1 MFEVWCRVQ
10 ESTYELGWKM
20 NCWWIYVA
28 TLAER
33 QLDTSACG
41 KPLSARG
48 VLMNFHFELREADK
62 LAFSLRIPH
71 SAEGKFLLGFRP

>member
-1 MFEVWCRVQ
+1 MEN
-10 ESTYELGWKM
+10 ELLVDL
-20 NCWWIYVA
+20 CCDVSREA
-28 TLAER
+28 TGHY
-33 QLDTSACG
+33 SACG